1 MSKST
6 SAAHAIPDDLAD
18 LVRKYDRQ
26 GPRYTSYP
34 TAVEFS
40 EAFTPQDYLR
50 HLAQADEHS
59 DHPLS
64 AYVHLP
70 FCDARCSFCGC
81 NVIIMPNHSRAAGYL
96 ADVEREFDLI
106 AGKLPRRRKIA
117 QFHFGGGTPTYQSP
131 AELNHLFSAFT
142 RHFEILD
149 DAEVACEIDP
159 RSTSSEHLHVLR
171 ELGFNRV
178 SMGVQD
184 FTPEVQTIINRNQ
197 TEEETRRVFAE
208 CRRLGFHS
216 INIDLI
222 YGLPLQKP
230 ETFNRNLDVVLDLR
244 PNRVALYSFAHVP
257 WLKKNQNLLDPAT
270 LPSPNTKIELF
281 VLATRR
287 FIEAGY
293 RKIGMDHFALPDD
306 EMSLALDERRLF
318 RNFMGYTIL
327 PPGDYVGFGIS
338 SIGDVQGAFAQNTKK
353 LTTYKKAL
361 DEGMPPVERGYAL
374 TPDDHLRRHVI
385 LDIMCNFHIDLPAA
399 AERFGIR
406 PEDYFAVELKEIAE
420 MEKEGFVERE
430 DGAGVTGVPRYVLTP
445 LGTLFVRNVAMI
457 FDIHLRLKHLDKPMF
472 SRTV

>member
-1 MSKST
+1 VSRPST
-6 SAAHAIPDDLAD
+6 HSIPDDLAD

-40 EAFTPQDYLR
+40 DAFTADDYIR
-50 HLAQADEHS
+50 HLARADEHP
-59 DHPLS
+59 DLPLS

-81 NVIIMPNHSRAAGYL
+81 NVIIMPNHARSAGYL
-96 ADVEREFDLI
+96 DDVEREFDLV
-106 AGKLPRRRKIA
+106 ASRLPHRRTIA

-131 AELNHLFSAFT
+131 AELNRLFSAFT
-142 RHFEILD
+142 RHFQIRD

-159 RSTSSEHLHVLR
+159 RSTTTEHLHVLR

-184 FTPEVQTIINRNQ
+184 FTPEVQQIINRNQ
-197 TEEETRRVFAE
+197 TEEETRRVYAE

-216 INIDLI
+216 VNIDLI
-222 YGLPLQKP
+222 YGLPLQKL
-230 ETFNRNLDVVLDLR
+230 ETFDRNLDVMLDLR
-244 PNRVALYSFAHVP
+244 PDRVALYSFAHVP
-257 WLKKNQNLLDPAT
+257 WLKKNQNLLDPKT
-270 LPSPNTKIELF
+270 LPTPNTKIELF

-287 FIEAGY
+287 FLDAGY

-306 EMSLALDERRLF
+306 EMSVALDQRRLF
-318 RNFMGYTIL
+318 RNFMGYTIQ
-327 PPGDYVGFGIS
+327 PPGDYVGFGMS

-361 DEGMPPVERGYAL
+361 DDGKPPVERGYEL
-374 TPDDHLRRHVI
+374 TDDDRIRRHVI

-399 AERFGIR
+399 AERYHIR
-406 PEDYFAVELKEIAE
+406 PSEYFAIELKEVAD
-420 MEKEGFVERE
+420 MEKEGFVEKE
-430 DGAGVTGVPRYVLTP
+430 DVVDGVPRYVLTP

-457 FDIHLRLKHLDKPMF
+457 FDIHLRQKHLDKPMF